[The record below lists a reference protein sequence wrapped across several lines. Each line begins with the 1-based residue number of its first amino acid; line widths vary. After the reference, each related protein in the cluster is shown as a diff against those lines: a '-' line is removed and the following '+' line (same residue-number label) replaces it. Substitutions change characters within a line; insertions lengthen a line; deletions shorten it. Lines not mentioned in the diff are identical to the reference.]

1 MTAVTDWPAALV
13 MLHANSDD
21 GSSVQRRPAD
31 RKYNPDT
38 RRAASDEVLPP
49 SAPRRHPAPFPR
61 DDTHVIR
68 WIWRMLRRR
77 QLYQGVDELVGA
89 LCQSHITLI
98 KTSRVHGHTSPPP
111 PLLSLA
117 LQVMNSSAS
126 AVYHLILLNL
136 NVTAQFSQ
144 NLYWSYSRVPFAGF
158 RIF

>member
-1 MTAVTDWPAALV
+1 
-13 MLHANSDD
+13 
-21 GSSVQRRPAD
+21 
-31 RKYNPDT
+31 
-38 RRAASDEVLPP
+38 
-49 SAPRRHPAPFPR
+49 
-61 DDTHVIR
+61 
-68 WIWRMLRRR
+68 MLRRR

-126 AVYHLILLNL
+126 DVYHLILLNL

-144 NLYWSYSRVPFAGF
+144 NLY
-158 RIF
+158 